1 MTSQQLQNLIDRL
14 RQKGWHLATAESC
27 TGGLLAKTLTDQPG
41 VSDVFE
47 CGMICYSNRIKQEKL
62 HIPEAFLRDYGA
74 VSEHVV
80 RAMST
85 SISEYAP
92 ADIGIGITGVAG
104 PDRSEDKPV
113 GLVYISVYIKP
124 QNVLHS
130 SQLLLEGN
138 RDQIRQAAVDT
149 VLEQL
154 DSMV

>member
-74 VSEHVV
+74 VSEPRCPRHEHLHQ
-80 RAMST
+80 R
-85 SISEYAP
+85 IC
-92 ADIGIGITGVAG
+92 AG
-104 PDRSEDKPV
+104 RHRHWHHRRRPDRTAARTNRWV
-113 GLVYISVYIKP
+113 WYTFRYISSPKT
-124 QNVLHS
+124 S
-130 SQLLLEGN
+130 CT
-138 RDQIRQAAVDT
+138 AASCYWRATATKSVRLPST
-149 VLEQL
+149 PY
-154 DSMV
+154 